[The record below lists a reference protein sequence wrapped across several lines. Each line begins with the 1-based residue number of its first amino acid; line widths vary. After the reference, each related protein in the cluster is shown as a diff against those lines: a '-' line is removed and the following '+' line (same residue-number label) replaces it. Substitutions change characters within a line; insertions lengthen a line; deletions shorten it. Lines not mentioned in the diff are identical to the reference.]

1 MGQSTDGGKLDFSS
15 YFHGSWACFLGPLVR
30 QEDIMAGMGGKVH
43 LTLTEKQKKGGNRNG
58 LGP

>member
-1 MGQSTDGGKLDFSS
+1 MEKNWISAHISMVPR
-15 YFHGSWACFLGPLVR
+15 ACFLGPLVM